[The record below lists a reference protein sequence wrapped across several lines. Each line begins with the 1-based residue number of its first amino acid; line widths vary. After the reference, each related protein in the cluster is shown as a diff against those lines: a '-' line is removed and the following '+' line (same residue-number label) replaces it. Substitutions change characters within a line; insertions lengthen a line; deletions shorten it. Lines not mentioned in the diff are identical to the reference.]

1 MPDDEILEL
10 KDQINEMK
18 IEIEDLKNSNK
29 LYKDLNEKEY
39 EKMQGQQQQIRKLE
53 SIKAE
58 MSRHLRNLTE

>member
-1 MPDDEILEL
+1 MPLPDDEILEL

-39 EKMQGQQQQIRKLE
+39 EKMQG
-53 SIKAE
+53 
-58 MSRHLRNLTE
+58 

>member
-1 MPDDEILEL
+1 MPLPDDEILEL

-39 EKMQGQQQQIRKLE
+39 EKMQE
-53 SIKAE
+53 
-58 MSRHLRNLTE
+58 